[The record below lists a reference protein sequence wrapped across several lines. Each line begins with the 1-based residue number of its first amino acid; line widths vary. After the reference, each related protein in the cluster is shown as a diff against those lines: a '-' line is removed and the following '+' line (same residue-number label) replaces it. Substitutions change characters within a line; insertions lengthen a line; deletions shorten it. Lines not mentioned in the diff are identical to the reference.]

1 MNEFDRLKQIIAR
14 LRGGRWLPLG
24 QGADSCEF
32 KAGLYG
38 RSSGG
43 CLWD

>member
-14 LRGGRWLPLG
+14 LRGEDGCPWDRE
-24 QGADSCEF
+24 QTHVSF